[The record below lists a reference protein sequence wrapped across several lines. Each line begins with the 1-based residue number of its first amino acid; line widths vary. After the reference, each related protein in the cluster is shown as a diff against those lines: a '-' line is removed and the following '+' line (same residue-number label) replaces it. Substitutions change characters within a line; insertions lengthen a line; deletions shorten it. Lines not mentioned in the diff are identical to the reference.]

1 MTASRGSGRALGAG
15 LSCYLIWGFVPLVF
29 QAVNALG
36 VGPWEILAHRIVW
49 SIPTAALFVWMARQG
64 PQALAVLRDPK
75 TLGWLLVSSLLI
87 ACNWVVF
94 IWAVTSGR
102 LLEAALGYYINPLV
116 SMAAGALIFR
126 ERIDRIGMV
135 AIALAVAGVAVQAL
149 ALGQLPWVSLVLA
162 LSFGGYGV
170 VRKQVAADAQTGFLW
185 ETLLVGAVA
194 GGYIA
199 WLAGQPGGSHFSDPV
214 AAAWLI
220 ACGPITA
227 IPLVLFSWAARRVP
241 LSVMGFMQFL
251 SPTISF
257 FIGLAQG
264 EPFTPLR
271 ALSFAFIWSG
281 AAVFLY
287 GAWRRSRRV
296 AEAQKAIESAAAESR
311 SGADEAR
318 RATGA

>member
-1 MTASRGSGRALGAG
+1 MTASPRSGRALTAG

-29 QAVNALG
+29 QAIGALG

-49 SIPTAALFVWMARQG
+49 SIPTAALFVWLARQG
-64 PQALAVLRDPK
+64 PQAMAVLRQPK
-75 TLGWLLVSSLLI
+75 TLAWLFLSSLLI

-102 LLEAALGYYINPLV
+102 LLESSLGYYINPLV
-116 SMAAGALIFR
+116 SMAAGALLFR

-135 AIALAVAGVAVQAL
+135 AIVLALVGVAVQAA

-162 LSFGGYGV
+162 FSFGGYGV
-170 VRKQVAADAQTGFLW
+170 VRKQVAADAQTGFLV
-185 ETLLVGAVA
+185 ETLLVGLVA
-194 GGYIA
+194 AGYIA
-199 WLAGQPGGSHFSDPV
+199 WQAGQPGASHFSDPV
-214 AAAWLI
+214 TAAWLI

-257 FIGLAQG
+257 FIGLSQG
-264 EPFTPLR
+264 EAFTPLR
-271 ALSFAFIWSG
+271 ALSFAFIWGG

-287 GAWRRSRRV
+287 GAWRRSRSV
-296 AEAQKAIESAAAESR
+296 IVAQKVV
-311 SGADEAR
+311 EAP
-318 RATGA
+318 